1 MLRDGL
7 KFKSKKKEM
16 GRTIPKLRTHLGLRR
31 TTSHAYYDHGQKS
44 WDTGPTPPF
53 TPQTMLDAHMKSFF
67 RVSVLCRVG

>member
-44 WDTGPTPPF
+44 WDT
-53 TPQTMLDAHMKSFF
+53 
-67 RVSVLCRVG
+67 SVFLGVFQVTQAQPLPSLHKQC